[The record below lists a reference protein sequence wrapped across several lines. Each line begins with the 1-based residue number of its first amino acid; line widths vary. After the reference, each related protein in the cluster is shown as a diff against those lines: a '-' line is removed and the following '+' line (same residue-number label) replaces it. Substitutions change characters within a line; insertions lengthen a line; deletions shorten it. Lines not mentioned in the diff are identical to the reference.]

1 MRDFF
6 TSLISMPALDQI
18 VFYSCLVLFL
28 WGGTNKFG
36 RKLEF
41 NDDFTSLDAMK
52 SLRGF
57 AAIGVLLHHIS
68 QEDLFQAKSVLSPFV
83 NAGAY
88 FVAIFFFCSG
98 YGLIKSLDTKKD
110 YLKGFNDP
118 VPDKALEVILLG
130 VKALYKA
137 VARAE
142 KEDRDKVCASVY
154 EHGHDVLRLENVFL

>member
-1 MRDFF
+1 MREFF
-6 TSLISMPALDQI
+6 TGLAVVPTLDQI

-68 QEDLFQAKSVLSPFV
+68 QEELFQNMKVLSPFV
-83 NAGAY
+83 NAGA
-88 FVAIFFFCSG
+88 
-98 YGLIKSLDTKKD
+98 
-110 YLKGFNDP
+110 
-118 VPDKALEVILLG
+118 
-130 VKALYKA
+130 
-137 VARAE
+137 
-142 KEDRDKVCASVY
+142 
-154 EHGHDVLRLENVFL
+154 